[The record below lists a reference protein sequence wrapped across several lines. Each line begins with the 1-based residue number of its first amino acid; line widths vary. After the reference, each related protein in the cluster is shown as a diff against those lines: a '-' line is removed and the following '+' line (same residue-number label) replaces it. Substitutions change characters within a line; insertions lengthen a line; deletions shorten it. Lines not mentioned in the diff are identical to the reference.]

1 MSEHYFS
8 LLWVLRCLLQTRCE
22 LGLIVVVI
30 KTSKNL
36 GTMKSQTKK
45 KYFMCLADSYVF
57 GLALVARR
65 PPSARPPPTNRA
77 QAHRPPLTARL

>member
-1 MSEHYFS
+1 MSTTLVS

-30 KTSKNL
+30 KTSKNF
-36 GTMKSQTKK
+36 GSMKSQTKK

-57 GLALVARR
+57 GLALVEAMEYEMWRYASEYSR
-65 PPSARPPPTNRA
+65 LSAWG
-77 QAHRPPLTARL
+77 

>member
-36 GTMKSQTKK
+36 GTMKSSLSCRPLFLSKLPFAQKPNEKK
-45 KYFMCLADSYVF
+45 VLYVF
-57 GLALVARR
+57 G
-65 PPSARPPPTNRA
+65 
-77 QAHRPPLTARL
+77 